1 MPASRVPSPTTSGT
15 VTVREGRGPG
25 VSHSMAVSTP
35 ATTAAAFAGRK
46 GRSRTGSTVD
56 PRSVHAVRIAATRV
70 LTPDGFV
77 GPAAVVVEG
86 DRIVGVEPAARAP
99 DVVLA
104 PGFVDVQVNGVDD
117 LDVAAATAPAD
128 WDRFDELLF
137 PTGVTTWCPTLV
149 TAPLEDMAAR
159 VARIPVRDSVAGAH
173 LEGPFLGGKPG
184 AHPPHLLRPLDLDWL
199 AALPS
204 TVRLVTIAP
213 ELDGAVDA
221 TRAMVARGITVSLG
235 HSAATLEQVG
245 ACVDAGARMVTHLFN
260 GMPALHHREPGIV
273 GAALTDDRIVAGLI
287 ADMVHVHPTAIA
299 LAFLAKPKRIAL
311 VTDAVA
317 WRGARIGRIEIVH
330 DGTAPRLPDGTLA
343 GSSLTMDQGV
353 RNVVEHAGIALED
366 ALVAASTTPAE
377 LLGLAD
383 RGRIAVGARADLVA
397 LDPGDLTIRSVWFG
411 GREVA

>member
-1 MPASRVPSPTTSGT
+1 M
-15 VTVREGRGPG
+15 
-25 VSHSMAVSTP
+25 
-35 ATTAAAFAGRK
+35 
-46 GRSRTGSTVD
+46 
-56 PRSVHAVRIAATRV
+56 RIAATRV
-70 LTPDGFV
+70 LTPDGLV
-77 GPAAVVVEG
+77 GPAAVVVEDG
-86 DRIVGVEPAARAP
+86 RIAAVESVADAP

-104 PGFVDVQVNGVDD
+104 PGFVDLQVNGVDD
-117 LDVAAATAPAD
+117 LDVAAARTSDD
-128 WDRFDELLF
+128 WDRFEQLLF

-149 TAPLEDMAAR
+149 TAPLDDMAAR

-184 AHPPHLLRPLDLDWL
+184 AHPPHLLRPLDLEWL
-199 AALPS
+199 AALPP
-204 TVRLVTIAP
+204 TVRLGTIAP

-221 TRAMVARGITVSLG
+221 TRALVARGITVSLG
-235 HSAATLEQVG
+235 HSSATLEEVL

-287 ADMVHVHPTAIA
+287 ADLVHVHPTAIA
-299 LAFLAKPKRIAL
+299 VAFRAKPRRIAL

-343 GSSLTMDQGV
+343 GSSLTMDQAV
-353 RNVVEHAGIALED
+353 RNVVDHAGIAVED
-366 ALVAASTTPAE
+366 ALVAASTTPAAV
-377 LLGLAD
+377 LGLAD
-383 RGRIAVGARADLVA
+383 RGRLAPGARADLVA
-397 LDPGDLTIRSVWFG
+397 LDPDDLTVRAVWFG